1 MAEREYALEMW
12 RLLDPEFSL
21 INSKELLDRI
31 VCVKSALHAFCF
43 QALENLLFSV
53 FQDGVCHPTMSL
65 VIDDR
70 LKVWDEKDQPRV
82 HVVPPFAPYFAP
94 QAEANNNIP
103 VLCVARNV
111 ACNVRGSF
119 FKDFDE
125 VLLPRMS
132 EIFYEDEIE
141 YPSAPDVG
149 NYLISE
155 DDTSALNGNKNPL
168 GSDGMADTEVERRLK
183 GANCLSQTVPPTVN
197 IFDTRSSIPPAL
209 PVVAPTS
216 CAIPLAKSQL
226 IMPLTSN
233 QFPHAVVP
241 GKPLGQS
248 VISDNSLQGSAR
260 EEGEVPE
267 SDLDPNTRRRLLILQ
282 HGQDTRDNPP
292 PPLPPPP
299 PPFPA
304 RPLQVSVSPAQSRG
318 SWSFHRTGEKPGP
331 SDRVFTQNQRLPS
344 QAHPGE
350 VRFQSNNA
358 RSNYNSFQDKYLSNT
373 FPDATPLHGILTNL
387 IIGKDGFF
395 ASDLNSLGYF
405 RVCKDEFLLVGTPP
419 IAHSGNDVQ
428 KNCIPV
434 AALKRLVDIAGQCW
448 VKALG

>member
-1 MAEREYALEMW
+1 MVLTRVNPSIRDTSVLVRLRPAWEDLRSYLTAKGRKRFEVYVCTMAEREYALEMW

-21 INSKELLDRI
+21 INSRELLDRI
-31 VCVKSALHAFCF
+31 VCVKSGSRKS
-43 QALENLLFSV
+43 LFSV

-260 EEGEVPE
+260 EEGEVP
-267 SDLDPNTRRRLLILQ
+267 
-282 HGQDTRDNPP
+282 
-292 PPLPPPP
+292 
-299 PPFPA
+299 
-304 RPLQVSVSPAQSRG
+304 
-318 SWSFHRTGEKPGP
+318 
-331 SDRVFTQNQRLPS
+331 
-344 QAHPGE
+344 
-350 VRFQSNNA
+350 VRFGP
-358 RSNYNSFQDKYLSNT
+358 K
-373 FPDATPLHGILTNL
+373 H
-387 IIGKDGFF
+387 KEK
-395 ASDLNSLGYF
+395 ASDF
-405 RVCKDEFLLVGTPP
+405 
-419 IAHSGNDVQ
+419 
-428 KNCIPV
+428 
-434 AALKRLVDIAGQCW
+434 AAWTRYT
-448 VKALG
+448 